1 MLFEKHTGFLR
12 GRKRKPQLQKQ
23 LHVHPYYLLIYLFI
37 KDRKSTRLNSSHGYI
52 SYAVFCLK
60 KKKPRYAVRARPGE
74 LDVLLEATAPRRGH
88 REDVSESYRSRRR
101 RARHAHAPPRY
112 VQAAGRA
119 SH

>member
-37 KDRKSTRLNSSHGYI
+37 KDRKSTRLNSSHSQI

-60 KKKPRYAVRARPGE
+60 KKKPKYSHANAKSLGPFAFSPLPPAACDTTH
-74 LDVLLEATAPRRGH
+74 LDPRNLQLSSVLSFYPHTLQEATATLTPI
-88 REDVSESYRSRRR
+88 S
-101 RARHAHAPPRY
+101 
-112 VQAAGRA
+112 
-119 SH
+119 

>member
-60 KKKPRYAVRARPGE
+60 KKKPRYSE
-74 LDVLLEATAPRRGH
+74 LAEHA
-88 REDVSESYRSRRR
+88 S
-101 RARHAHAPPRY
+101 RHAHSQQEPPPPPFR
-112 VQAAGRA
+112 VLARHLHVVRSRAAAALTCDRLHTHLRTLGA
-119 SH
+119 C

>member
-60 KKKPRYAVRARPGE
+60 KKKPRFSPPTTTIFARSLTLARPSP
-74 LDVLLEATAPRRGH
+74 LRLSHRPCRSSPPPNSPTATMASSH
-88 REDVSESYRSRRR
+88 KTL
-101 RARHAHAPPRY
+101 PP
-112 VQAAGRA
+112 ATPMAT
-119 SH
+119 